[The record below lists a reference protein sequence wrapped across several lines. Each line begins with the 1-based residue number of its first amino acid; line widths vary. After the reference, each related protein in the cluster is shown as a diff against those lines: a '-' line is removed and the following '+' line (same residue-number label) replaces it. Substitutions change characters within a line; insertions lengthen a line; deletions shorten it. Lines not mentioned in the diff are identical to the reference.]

1 MNKTIVLLLMV
12 TFIAASC
19 NKKAQS
25 GAKYS
30 SEEEAYKA
38 FQAQKNDGRAFGEPI
53 NEKGAISYATL
64 MKKMEKSDKVKAK
77 LVGQVSSVCKVKG
90 CWMQVLP
97 ANAETPIFVQFKDY
111 GFFMPLDLAGKAGLM
126 EGEAYYAV
134 TTVEELKH
142 FAEDDGKSQAEIDAI
157 KEPLK
162 ELKFMANGVM
172 ILN

>member
-1 MNKTIVLLLMV
+1 MNKTIVFLLMMAFV
-12 TFIAASC
+12 AASC

-30 SEEEAYKA
+30 SEDEAYKA
-38 FQAQKNDGRAFGEPI
+38 FQAQKNDGRVFGEPVD
-53 NEKGAISYATL
+53 EKGAISYATL

-77 LVGQVSSVCKVKG
+77 LVGQINTVCKVKG
-90 CWMQVLP
+90 CWMQVTP

-111 GFFMPLDLAGKAGLM
+111 GFFMPLDLAGKSVIM
-126 EGEAYYAV
+126 EGEAYYAT

-142 FAEDDGKSQAEIDAI
+142 FAEDEGKSQAEIDAI
-157 KEPLK
+157 TAPLK
-162 ELKFMANGVM
+162 ELKFMASGVV